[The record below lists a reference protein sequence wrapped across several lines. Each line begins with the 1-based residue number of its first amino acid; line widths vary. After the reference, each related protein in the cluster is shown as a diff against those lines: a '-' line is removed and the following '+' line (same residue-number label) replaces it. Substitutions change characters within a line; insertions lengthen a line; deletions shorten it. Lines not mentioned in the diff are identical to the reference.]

1 MESPTGGRTA
11 GICIRGHRTP
21 SRTLRFAAG
30 ERLLYRYIYI
40 PILDDDTTEGDET
53 FQAILTNPP
62 APPSAAAQPPSPS
75 KTTTD
80 PPSPSRSEGEQ
91 GHDGDA
97 VVGLVAVAECG
108 EHDEAG
114 RFSAPGG
121 VYL

>member
-11 GICIRGHRTP
+11 GICITPTELRHRAEQLSVRDMAVSENGHRY
-21 SRTLRFAAG
+21 LRLMA
-30 ERLLYRYIYI
+30 EPL
-40 PILDDDTTEGDET
+40 
-53 FQAILTNPP
+53 
-62 APPSAAAQPPSPS
+62 
-75 KTTTD
+75 
-80 PPSPSRSEGEQ
+80 SPSRSEGEQ